1 VGVWGTG
8 LYSSDFAMDLR
19 TTIAAVA
26 RLPFD
31 ADRIVEILCQVE
43 PGPAGISDDA
53 DHSTFWLV
61 VADQMAKRSMLSAIV
76 RDRAIMIIDRG
87 TDLLIAGKLGM
98 SAAALTKRRKM
109 LLEVRAR
116 LVTPPPAVRPRTVL
130 KKPQPLLMDVG
141 EVFVYPTFNGKCIN
155 PYYRSK
161 ELDNKHWTKE
171 GPAAWRQNGWSAM
184 IIVDRGRA
192 FDFLSWYRPLTL
204 FTAVSDKPDLGA
216 LRGKLLWKLS
226 RAGTCSALHFKRLEL
241 EKVAGLPIDAEK
253 LRRAF
258 PNMKAGISAAVSDI
272 SISNGLQ
279 ARPANSESNA
289 APLQPQPSIS
299 EIGQIL
305 SGEPAR

>member
-43 PGPAGISDDA
+43 PSAAVIPDVA

-87 TDLLIAGKLGM
+87 TDLVIAGKLGM

-116 LVTPPPAVRPRTVL
+116 LVTARPAVRPRTVL

-204 FTAVSDKPDLGA
+204 STAVSDKPDLGA

-226 RAGTCSALHFKRLEL
+226 RAGTLLCIAFQASGIGKGCGFTDRCRKIAACFSKHEGGDIRSRLRHFYQQW
-241 EKVAGLPIDAEK
+241 ATSTASK
-253 LRRAF
+253 L
-258 PNMKAGISAAVSDI
+258 
-272 SISNGLQ
+272 
-279 ARPANSESNA
+279 
-289 APLQPQPSIS
+289 
-299 EIGQIL
+299 
-305 SGEPAR
+305 